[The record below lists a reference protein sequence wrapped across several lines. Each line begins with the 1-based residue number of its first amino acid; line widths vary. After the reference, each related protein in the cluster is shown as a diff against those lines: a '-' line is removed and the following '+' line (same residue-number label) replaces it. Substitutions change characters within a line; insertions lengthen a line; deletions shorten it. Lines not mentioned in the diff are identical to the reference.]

1 MGSRQWESILTQ
13 SEGRSREVLCWELV
27 LGHRFACLQ
36 WRVDKLIT
44 QQSSQA
50 NITVLEMVQA
60 VQIMEMT
67 LKLVEILHVLHDGF
81 K

>member
-1 MGSRQWESILTQ
+1 MGSRQRESILTQ
-13 SEGRSREVLCWELV
+13 SEGRSREVLCWE
-27 LGHRFACLQ
+27 FACLQ

-50 NITVLEMVQA
+50 NTTVLEMVQA

-67 LKLVEILHVLHDGF
+67 LKLVEILRVLHDGF